1 MGQIADYV
9 KENFTPADGIDMSEV
24 EKLEKDLD
32 PLSGITTPDQALDF
46 MGRNPLF
53 EKGLKKHETQAIE
66 KHDEKYAKEKLPGL
80 LKEEREKAI
89 KEANPKETPEQK
101 RIRELEDNAT
111 ARDKIDAAKDLKIE
125 LGAKA
130 KEIGYTRDI
139 DMFMHLGDKAIET
152 MEAYHLKNTEYLTA
166 EKEKMQKEIYGDNP
180 PPKGGT
186 PPVPKDIDE
195 QIREARAAGNSSL
208 ALNLQMKKQNT
219 KPQQ

>member
-9 KENFTPADGIDMSEV
+9 KENFTPAEGIDLSEV

-66 KHDEKYAKEKLPGL
+66 KHDSKFKTDKLPGL

-89 KEANPKETPEQK
+89 KEANPEETPEQK
-101 RIRELEDNAT
+101 RIRELEDNAK
-111 ARDKIDAAKDLKIE
+111 ARDKSDAEKDLKIA
-125 LGAKA
+125 LAAKA

-139 DMFMHLGDKAIET
+139 DMFMHLGDKAVET
-152 MEAYHLKNTEYLTA
+152 MEAYHLKNTEYLKE
-166 EKEKMQKEIYGDNP
+166 EKEKIQKELYGNN
-180 PPKGGT
+180 T
-186 PPVPKDIDE
+186 PPNKSEIETPKDIDE
-195 QIREARAAGNSSL
+195 QIRTAREAGNAGL
-208 ALNLQMKKQNT
+208 ALTLLMKKNK